1 MKIIV
6 IWEFFLL
13 FPQNLEWKISLRPI
27 HSLLLLEGHFLISIN
42 TYFKITDLH
51 RINSPWNFLFK
62 VYQTELEK
70 VEKFDGFQDFI
81 SSFPFYR
88 GKAKSREEEED
99 TVVGEFKVEDYFL
112 VCQFKVEDYFL
123 VCQHFL
129 EKLCLLY

>member
-6 IWEFFLL
+6 IWAFFPP
-13 FPQNLEWKISLRPI
+13 FPQNLEWKINLRPI

-42 TYFKITDLH
+42 TNFKITDLH
-51 RINSPWNFLFK
+51 RINSPWNLLFK

-99 TVVGEFKVEDYFL
+99 TVVGEFKVEDYL
-112 VCQFKVEDYFL
+112 L
-123 VCQHFL
+123 VCQHFI
-129 EKLCLLY
+129 ENLCLLY

>member
-6 IWEFFLL
+6 IWDFFLP
-13 FPQNLEWKISLRPI
+13 FPQNLEWKVNLRPI

-51 RINSPWNFLFK
+51 RINSPCNILFK

-112 VCQFKVEDYFL
+112 VCQN
-123 VCQHFL
+123 FL
-129 EKLCLLY
+129 ESLCLLY

>member
-6 IWEFFLL
+6 IWDFFLP
-13 FPQNLEWKISLRPI
+13 FPQNLEWKVNLRPI

-51 RINSPWNFLFK
+51 RINSPCNILFK

-112 VCQFKVEDYFL
+112 VCQN
-123 VCQHFL
+123 FL
-129 EKLCLLY
+129 ENLCLLY

>member
-6 IWEFFLL
+6 IWDFFLH
-13 FPQNLEWKISLRPI
+13 FPPNLEWKVNLRPI

-51 RINSPWNFLFK
+51 RINSPWNLLFK

-112 VCQFKVEDYFL
+112 VCQN
-123 VCQHFL
+123 FL
-129 EKLCLLY
+129 ENLCLLY

>member
-1 MKIIV
+1 MG
-6 IWEFFLL
+6 L
-13 FPQNLEWKISLRPI
+13 FPSLSTKPWV
-27 HSLLLLEGHFLISIN
+27 EGKPQADPQSAVIGGPFLKSIN

-51 RINSPWNFLFK
+51 RINSPWNLLFK

-112 VCQFKVEDYFL
+112 VCQN
-123 VCQHFL
+123 FL
-129 EKLCLLY
+129 ENLCLLY

>member
-6 IWEFFLL
+6 IWAFFLP
-13 FPQNLEWKISLRPI
+13 FPQNLEWKINLRPI

-51 RINSPWNFLFK
+51 RINSPWNLLFK

-112 VCQFKVEDYFL
+112 VCQ
-123 VCQHFL
+123 HFI
-129 EKLCLLY
+129 ENLCLLY